1 MRVLVADDDPVFRAL
16 AQELFEQWHF
26 EPEMANDGQQAW
38 DMLQAADP
46 PRLLLLDWMMPGLDG
61 FELSRL
67 IKNDPNRQ
75 GTYIIMMT
83 GGSNKD
89 EIAKVMVAGA
99 DDYLIKPFDPLDLK
113 IRVRTAT
120 RVLAMQDELEQLRQP
135 VRQPTGSP
143 GQWQQ

>member
-75 GTYIIMMT
+75 DTYIIMMT

-135 VRQPTGSP
+135 ARQPTGSP
-143 GQWQQ
+143 GQWQR